1 MILFLHMSFLLVK
14 NNDVH
19 GSVINVEN
27 ASSELL
33 DVAYLYN
40 RVIMDRIT
48 GFCPMGRV
56 ALNLLLM
63 CASLVIFCDAFP
75 TRGWQMY
82 PSFQRCSRQLHVFKF
97 LINRLYFIWERS
109 IQLRGYEFYVIS
121 IIIKLNKSSMIMF
134 PLCS

>member
-1 MILFLHMSFLLVK
+1 MSFLLVK

-48 GFCPMGRV
+48 VLSHGKSGTESVVDVRQFGY
-56 ALNLLLM
+56 
-63 CASLVIFCDAFP
+63 FCDAFP

-109 IQLRGYEFYVIS
+109 IQLRI
-121 IIIKLNKSSMIMF
+121 
-134 PLCS
+134 